1 MCAFWKSDGQR
12 GSFHFSAVL
21 RKLSSN
27 EEYDDLVQEGRE
39 LSEKNLRLFQ
49 GDTFGGIVTTATRE
63 RKLLVLGAKIASRL

>member
-39 LSEKNLRLFQ
+39 LSEKNFEALS
-49 GDTFGGIVTTATRE
+49 G
-63 RKLLVLGAKIASRL
+63 